1 MLECILEQKEAITL
15 YISNNDGL
23 TNLTYSEWELA
34 KSVLNILR
42 PFEEIKKPQVT
53 KEQCC
58 ISEVIP
64 SVVTLTEYLSKEGPN
79 FAHVGTI
86 KNELLTSLCS
96 KLKTFLQSFYL
107 SKSLS

>member
-79 FAHVGTI
+79 FAHAGTI